1 MLVGSLCQTRGGEIS
16 LVAPRTIEIKNIWWR
31 VNTIVMALSS
41 PKRKTGF
48 YLLIRT
54 SVPCECNTCVKSKL
68 LPYYLGRGNQVFS
81 YGSNV
86 THVNVN
92 DWNGNNACFL
102 FFLFFFFFFLF
113 SYSLNVQRARQR
125 ANADDGLT
133 RELVMKR
140 TDEDNWDTIERMQE
154 NTHITSVLESL
165 GL

>member
-1 MLVGSLCQTRGGEIS
+1 MWTSMIEMEIM
-16 LVAPRTIEIKNIWWR
+16 P
-31 VNTIVMALSS
+31 
-41 PKRKTGF
+41 
-48 YLLIRT
+48 
-54 SVPCECNTCVKSKL
+54 
-68 LPYYLGRGNQVFS
+68 VFFS
-81 YGSNV
+81 
-86 THVNVN
+86 
-92 DWNGNNACFL
+92 F
-102 FFLFFFFFFLF
+102 FFFFFFLF

>member
-1 MLVGSLCQTRGGEIS
+1 MWTSMIEMEIM
-16 LVAPRTIEIKNIWWR
+16 P
-31 VNTIVMALSS
+31 
-41 PKRKTGF
+41 
-48 YLLIRT
+48 
-54 SVPCECNTCVKSKL
+54 
-68 LPYYLGRGNQVFS
+68 VF
-81 YGSNV
+81 
-86 THVNVN
+86 
-92 DWNGNNACFL
+92 
-102 FFLFFFFFFLF
+102 F